1 MEYTKAYKDEK
12 PSQYLVDRHWH
23 DIFPLMK
30 KRYLFS
36 GVDNFLFYDLWE
48 NGHVNE
54 NVFAYSNGAGDER
67 AVVFYNNKYDRAAG
81 WIKQSDP
88 YAVKTGNG
96 DEVVMMSR
104 SISEGLNLTAEDDK
118 YCIFQEHRSRLWF
131 IRKSREVCEKGLF
144 VMLNGFEYQVYL
156 NVHQVSDQADHRYK
170 ILCEFLNGRGCED
183 IETAYRRTAKLPA
196 KQVRLWPRVARYAA
210 AASVIF
216 FVGFGGYKYY
226 QYDQTISLG
235 AEYYQPM
242 DAIYRSPEDN
252 TLKELAKVFKN
263 VETGDNLTE
272 TIAQLRK
279 FYSLAKSDEY
289 SDYSLYTVDIAWNL
303 AVAHLKNND
312 RKEAIKVLEEIIQ
325 DNQGKAIADKAAELI
340 KKIEKI

>member
-1 MEYTKAYKDEK
+1 MNSMEDFDKRVERFLKKQLTHEEELAFIEALKADKALLERAKTLALATDEMGKLRSERDAAVIKDIASLDEKAYQTAIWSNDQMSHFDDLTNRFLKKQLTSEEEA
-12 PSQYLVDRHWH
+12 QYLNKLKEIPALR
-23 DIFPLMK
+23 
-30 KRYLFS
+30 KRAQVIALAVEQMGEVS
-36 GVDNFLFYDLWE
+36 KEASRDLI
-48 NGHVNE
+48 GRI
-54 NVFAYSNGAGDER
+54 G
-67 AVVFYNNKYDRAAG
+67 
-81 WIKQSDP
+81 KQSE
-88 YAVKTGNG
+88 A
-96 DEVVMMSR
+96 
-104 SISEGLNLTAEDDK
+104 A
-118 YCIFQEHRSRLWF
+118 F
-131 IRKSREVCEKGLF
+131 
-144 VMLNGFEYQVYL
+144 
-156 NVHQVSDQADHRYK
+156 
-170 ILCEFLNGRGCED
+170 
-183 IETAYRRTAKLPA
+183 RRVAQLPA

-272 TIAQLRK
+272 TITQLTK

-303 AVAHLKNND
+303 AIAHLKDND
-312 RKEAIKVLEEIIQ
+312 RKAAIKILEEIIQ

>member
-1 MEYTKAYKDEK
+1 MNSMEDFDKRVERFLKKQLTHEEELAFIEALKADKALLERAKTLALAIDEMGKLRSSRDVAVIKGIAALDEKAYQAAIWSNDQMSHFDDLTNRFLKKQLTPEEEA
-12 PSQYLVDRHWH
+12 QYLNKLKEIPALR
-23 DIFPLMK
+23 
-30 KRYLFS
+30 KRAQVIALAVEQMGEVS
-36 GVDNFLFYDLWE
+36 KEASRDLI
-48 NGHVNE
+48 GRI
-54 NVFAYSNGAGDER
+54 G
-67 AVVFYNNKYDRAAG
+67 
-81 WIKQSDP
+81 KQS
-88 YAVKTGNG
+88 
-96 DEVVMMSR
+96 
-104 SISEGLNLTAEDDK
+104 
-118 YCIFQEHRSRLWF
+118 
-131 IRKSREVCEKGLF
+131 
-144 VMLNGFEYQVYL
+144 
-156 NVHQVSDQADHRYK
+156 
-170 ILCEFLNGRGCED
+170 
-183 IETAYRRTAKLPA
+183 ETAYRRTAKLPA

-252 TLKELAKVFKN
+252 TIKELAKVFKN

-272 TIAQLRK
+272 TITQLTK

-303 AVAHLKNND
+303 AIAHLKDND
-312 RKEAIKVLEEIIQ
+312 RKAAIKILEEIIQ

>member
-1 MEYTKAYKDEK
+1 MNSMEDFDKRVERFLKKQLTHEEELAFIEALKADKALLERAKTLALAIDEMGKLRSSRDVAVIKGIAALDEKAYQAAIWSNDQMSHFDDLTNRFLKKQLTSEEEA
-12 PSQYLVDRHWH
+12 QYLNKLKEIPALR
-23 DIFPLMK
+23 
-30 KRYLFS
+30 KRAQVIALAVEQMGEVS
-36 GVDNFLFYDLWE
+36 KEASRDLI
-48 NGHVNE
+48 GRI
-54 NVFAYSNGAGDER
+54 G
-67 AVVFYNNKYDRAAG
+67 
-81 WIKQSDP
+81 KQSE
-88 YAVKTGNG
+88 A
-96 DEVVMMSR
+96 
-104 SISEGLNLTAEDDK
+104 A
-118 YCIFQEHRSRLWF
+118 F
-131 IRKSREVCEKGLF
+131 
-144 VMLNGFEYQVYL
+144 
-156 NVHQVSDQADHRYK
+156 
-170 ILCEFLNGRGCED
+170 
-183 IETAYRRTAKLPA
+183 RRVAQLPA

-252 TLKELAKVFKN
+252 TIKELAKVFKN

-272 TIAQLRK
+272 TITQLTK

-303 AVAHLKNND
+303 AIAHLKDND
-312 RKEAIKVLEEIIQ
+312 RKAAIKILEEIIQ

>member
-1 MEYTKAYKDEK
+1 MNSMEDFDKRVERFLKKQLTHEEELAFIEALKADKALLERAKTLALAIDEMGKLRSERDAAVIKDIASFDEKAYQTAIWSNDQMSHFDDLTNRFLKKQLTPEEEA
-12 PSQYLVDRHWH
+12 QYLNKLKEIPALRKRAQVIALAVEQMGEVSKEASR
-23 DIFPLMK
+23 DIIG
-30 KRYLFS
+30 RI
-36 GVDNFLFYDLWE
+36 G
-48 NGHVNE
+48 
-54 NVFAYSNGAGDER
+54 
-67 AVVFYNNKYDRAAG
+67 
-81 WIKQSDP
+81 KQS
-88 YAVKTGNG
+88 
-96 DEVVMMSR
+96 
-104 SISEGLNLTAEDDK
+104 
-118 YCIFQEHRSRLWF
+118 
-131 IRKSREVCEKGLF
+131 
-144 VMLNGFEYQVYL
+144 
-156 NVHQVSDQADHRYK
+156 
-170 ILCEFLNGRGCED
+170 
-183 IETAYRRTAKLPA
+183 ETAYRRTAKLPA

-252 TLKELAKVFKN
+252 TIKELAKVFKN

-272 TIAQLRK
+272 TITQLTK

-303 AVAHLKNND
+303 AIAHLKDND
-312 RKEAIKVLEEIIQ
+312 RKAAIKILEEIIQ

>member
-1 MEYTKAYKDEK
+1 MNSMEDFDKRVERFLKKQLTHEEELAFIEALKADKTLLERAKTLALAIDEMGKLRSERDAAVIKDIASLDEKAYQTAIWSNDQMSHFDDLTNRFLKKQLTSEEEA
-12 PSQYLVDRHWH
+12 QYLNKLKEIPALR
-23 DIFPLMK
+23 
-30 KRYLFS
+30 KRAQVIALAVEQMGEVS
-36 GVDNFLFYDLWE
+36 KEASRDLI
-48 NGHVNE
+48 GRI
-54 NVFAYSNGAGDER
+54 G
-67 AVVFYNNKYDRAAG
+67 
-81 WIKQSDP
+81 KQSE
-88 YAVKTGNG
+88 A
-96 DEVVMMSR
+96 
-104 SISEGLNLTAEDDK
+104 A
-118 YCIFQEHRSRLWF
+118 F
-131 IRKSREVCEKGLF
+131 
-144 VMLNGFEYQVYL
+144 
-156 NVHQVSDQADHRYK
+156 
-170 ILCEFLNGRGCED
+170 
-183 IETAYRRTAKLPA
+183 RRVAQLPA

-235 AEYYQPM
+235 AEYYKPM

-252 TLKELAKVFKN
+252 TIKELAKVFKN

-272 TIAQLRK
+272 TITQLTK

-303 AVAHLKNND
+303 AIAHLKDND
-312 RKEAIKVLEEIIQ
+312 RKAALKILEEIIQ

>member
-1 MEYTKAYKDEK
+1 MNSMEDFDKRVERFLKKQLTHEEELAFIEALKADKTLLERAKTLALAIDEMGKLRSERDAAVIKDIASFDEKAYQTAIWSNDQMSHFDDLTNRFLKKQLTSEEEA
-12 PSQYLVDRHWH
+12 QYLNKLKEIPALR
-23 DIFPLMK
+23 
-30 KRYLFS
+30 KRAQVIALAVEQMGEVS
-36 GVDNFLFYDLWE
+36 KEASRDLI
-48 NGHVNE
+48 GRI
-54 NVFAYSNGAGDER
+54 G
-67 AVVFYNNKYDRAAG
+67 
-81 WIKQSDP
+81 KQSE
-88 YAVKTGNG
+88 A
-96 DEVVMMSR
+96 
-104 SISEGLNLTAEDDK
+104 A
-118 YCIFQEHRSRLWF
+118 F
-131 IRKSREVCEKGLF
+131 
-144 VMLNGFEYQVYL
+144 
-156 NVHQVSDQADHRYK
+156 
-170 ILCEFLNGRGCED
+170 
-183 IETAYRRTAKLPA
+183 RRVAQLPA

-252 TLKELAKVFKN
+252 TIKELAKVFKN

-272 TIAQLRK
+272 TITQLTK

-303 AVAHLKNND
+303 AIAHLKDND
-312 RKEAIKVLEEIIQ
+312 RKAAIKILEEIIQ

>member
-1 MEYTKAYKDEK
+1 MNSMEDFDKRVERFLKKQLTHEEELAFIEALKADKTLLERAKTLALAIDEMGKLRSERDAAVIKDIASLDEKAYQTAIWSNDQMSHFDDLTNRFLKKQLTSEEEA
-12 PSQYLVDRHWH
+12 QYLNKLKEIPALR
-23 DIFPLMK
+23 
-30 KRYLFS
+30 
-36 GVDNFLFYDLWE
+36 
-48 NGHVNE
+48 
-54 NVFAYSNGAGDER
+54 ER
-67 AVVFYNNKYDRAAG
+67 AQVIALAVEQMGEVSKEASRDLIGRIG
-81 WIKQSDP
+81 KQSE
-88 YAVKTGNG
+88 A
-96 DEVVMMSR
+96 
-104 SISEGLNLTAEDDK
+104 A
-118 YCIFQEHRSRLWF
+118 F
-131 IRKSREVCEKGLF
+131 
-144 VMLNGFEYQVYL
+144 
-156 NVHQVSDQADHRYK
+156 
-170 ILCEFLNGRGCED
+170 
-183 IETAYRRTAKLPA
+183 RRVAQLPA

-252 TLKELAKVFKN
+252 TIKELAKVFKN

-272 TIAQLRK
+272 TITQLTK

-303 AVAHLKNND
+303 AIAHLKDND
-312 RKEAIKVLEEIIQ
+312 RKAAIKILEEIIQ

-340 KKIEKI
+340 NKIEKI

>member
-1 MEYTKAYKDEK
+1 MNSMEDFDKRVERFLKKQLTHEEELAFIEALKADKALLERAKTLALAIDEMGKLRSSRDVAVIKGIAALDEKAYQAAIWSNDQMSHFDDLTNRFLKKQLTPEEEA
-12 PSQYLVDRHWH
+12 QYLNKLKEIPALR
-23 DIFPLMK
+23 
-30 KRYLFS
+30 
-36 GVDNFLFYDLWE
+36 
-48 NGHVNE
+48 
-54 NVFAYSNGAGDER
+54 ER
-67 AVVFYNNKYDRAAG
+67 AQVIALAVEQMGEVSKEASGDIIGRIG
-81 WIKQSDP
+81 KQS
-88 YAVKTGNG
+88 
-96 DEVVMMSR
+96 
-104 SISEGLNLTAEDDK
+104 
-118 YCIFQEHRSRLWF
+118 
-131 IRKSREVCEKGLF
+131 
-144 VMLNGFEYQVYL
+144 
-156 NVHQVSDQADHRYK
+156 
-170 ILCEFLNGRGCED
+170 
-183 IETAYRRTAKLPA
+183 ETAYRRTAKLPA

-252 TLKELAKVFKN
+252 TLKELSSVFKD

-272 TIAQLRK
+272 TIGQLTK

-303 AVAHLKNND
+303 AIAHLKDND
-312 RKEAIKVLEEIIQ
+312 RKAAIKILEEIIQ

>member
-1 MEYTKAYKDEK
+1 MEDFDKRVERFLKKQLTHEEELAFIEALKADKALLERAKTLALAIDEMGKLRSERDAAVIKDIASLDEKAYQTAIWSNDQMSHFDDLTNRFLKKQLTSEEEA
-12 PSQYLVDRHWH
+12 QYLNKLKEIPALR
-23 DIFPLMK
+23 
-30 KRYLFS
+30 KRAQVIALAVEQMGEVS
-36 GVDNFLFYDLWE
+36 KEASRDLI
-48 NGHVNE
+48 GRI
-54 NVFAYSNGAGDER
+54 G
-67 AVVFYNNKYDRAAG
+67 
-81 WIKQSDP
+81 KQSE
-88 YAVKTGNG
+88 A
-96 DEVVMMSR
+96 
-104 SISEGLNLTAEDDK
+104 A
-118 YCIFQEHRSRLWF
+118 F
-131 IRKSREVCEKGLF
+131 
-144 VMLNGFEYQVYL
+144 
-156 NVHQVSDQADHRYK
+156 
-170 ILCEFLNGRGCED
+170 
-183 IETAYRRTAKLPA
+183 RRVAQLPA

-272 TIAQLRK
+272 TITQLTK

>member
-1 MEYTKAYKDEK
+1 MNSMEDFDKRVERFLKKQLTHEEELAFIEALKADKALLERAKTLALAIDEMGKLRSERDAAVIKDIASLDEKAYQTAIWSNDQMSHFDDLTNRFLKKQLTPEEEA
-12 PSQYLVDRHWH
+12 QYLNKLKEIPALR
-23 DIFPLMK
+23 
-30 KRYLFS
+30 
-36 GVDNFLFYDLWE
+36 
-48 NGHVNE
+48 
-54 NVFAYSNGAGDER
+54 ER
-67 AVVFYNNKYDRAAG
+67 AQVIALAVEQMGEVSKEASRDLIGRIG
-81 WIKQSDP
+81 KQSE
-88 YAVKTGNG
+88 A
-96 DEVVMMSR
+96 
-104 SISEGLNLTAEDDK
+104 A
-118 YCIFQEHRSRLWF
+118 F
-131 IRKSREVCEKGLF
+131 
-144 VMLNGFEYQVYL
+144 
-156 NVHQVSDQADHRYK
+156 
-170 ILCEFLNGRGCED
+170 
-183 IETAYRRTAKLPA
+183 RRVAQLPA

>member
-1 MEYTKAYKDEK
+1 MNSMEDFDKRVERFLKKQLTHEEELAFIEALKADKTLLERAKTLALAIDEMGKLRSERDAAVIKDIASLDEKAYQTAIWSNDQMSHFDDLTNRFLKKQLTSEEQA
-12 PSQYLVDRHWH
+12 QYLNKLKEIPALR
-23 DIFPLMK
+23 
-30 KRYLFS
+30 KRAQVIALAVEQMGEVS
-36 GVDNFLFYDLWE
+36 KEASRDLI
-48 NGHVNE
+48 GRI
-54 NVFAYSNGAGDER
+54 G
-67 AVVFYNNKYDRAAG
+67 
-81 WIKQSDP
+81 KQSE
-88 YAVKTGNG
+88 A
-96 DEVVMMSR
+96 
-104 SISEGLNLTAEDDK
+104 A
-118 YCIFQEHRSRLWF
+118 F
-131 IRKSREVCEKGLF
+131 
-144 VMLNGFEYQVYL
+144 
-156 NVHQVSDQADHRYK
+156 
-170 ILCEFLNGRGCED
+170 
-183 IETAYRRTAKLPA
+183 RRVAQLPA

-252 TLKELAKVFKN
+252 TIKELAKVFKN

-272 TIAQLRK
+272 TITQLTK

-303 AVAHLKNND
+303 AIAHLKDND
-312 RKEAIKVLEEIIQ
+312 RKAAIKILEEIIQ

>member
-1 MEYTKAYKDEK
+1 MNSMEDFDKRVERFLKKQLTHEEELAFIEALKADKALLERAKTLALATDEMGKLRSERDAAVIKDIASLDEKAYQTAIWSNDQMSHFDDLTNRFLKKQLTSEEEA
-12 PSQYLVDRHWH
+12 QYLNKLKEIPALR
-23 DIFPLMK
+23 
-30 KRYLFS
+30 KRAQVIALAVEQMGEVS
-36 GVDNFLFYDLWE
+36 KEASRDLI
-48 NGHVNE
+48 GRI
-54 NVFAYSNGAGDER
+54 G
-67 AVVFYNNKYDRAAG
+67 
-81 WIKQSDP
+81 KQSE
-88 YAVKTGNG
+88 A
-96 DEVVMMSR
+96 
-104 SISEGLNLTAEDDK
+104 A
-118 YCIFQEHRSRLWF
+118 F
-131 IRKSREVCEKGLF
+131 
-144 VMLNGFEYQVYL
+144 
-156 NVHQVSDQADHRYK
+156 
-170 ILCEFLNGRGCED
+170 
-183 IETAYRRTAKLPA
+183 RRVAQLPA

-252 TLKELAKVFKN
+252 TIKELAKVFKN

-272 TIAQLRK
+272 TITQLTK

-303 AVAHLKNND
+303 AIAHLKDND
-312 RKEAIKVLEEIIQ
+312 RKAAIKILEEIIQ

>member
-1 MEYTKAYKDEK
+1 MNSMEDFDKRVERFLKKQLTHEEELAFIEALKADKTLLERAKTLALAIDEMGKLRSERDAAVIKDIASLDEKAYQTAIWSNDQMSHFDDLTNRFLKKQLTSEEEA
-12 PSQYLVDRHWH
+12 QYLNKLKEIPALR
-23 DIFPLMK
+23 
-30 KRYLFS
+30 KRAQVIALAVEQMGEVS
-36 GVDNFLFYDLWE
+36 KEASRDLI
-48 NGHVNE
+48 GRI
-54 NVFAYSNGAGDER
+54 G
-67 AVVFYNNKYDRAAG
+67 
-81 WIKQSDP
+81 KQSE
-88 YAVKTGNG
+88 A
-96 DEVVMMSR
+96 
-104 SISEGLNLTAEDDK
+104 A
-118 YCIFQEHRSRLWF
+118 F
-131 IRKSREVCEKGLF
+131 
-144 VMLNGFEYQVYL
+144 
-156 NVHQVSDQADHRYK
+156 
-170 ILCEFLNGRGCED
+170 
-183 IETAYRRTAKLPA
+183 RRVAQLPA

>member
-1 MEYTKAYKDEK
+1 MNSMEDFDKRVERFLKKQLTHEEELAFIEALKADKTLLERAKTLALAIDEMGKLRSERDAAVIKDIASLDEKAYQTAIWSNDQMSHFDDLTNRFLKKQLTSEEEA
-12 PSQYLVDRHWH
+12 QYLNKLKEIPALR
-23 DIFPLMK
+23 
-30 KRYLFS
+30 KRAQVIALAVEQMGEVS
-36 GVDNFLFYDLWE
+36 KEASRDLI
-48 NGHVNE
+48 GRI
-54 NVFAYSNGAGDER
+54 G
-67 AVVFYNNKYDRAAG
+67 
-81 WIKQSDP
+81 KQSE
-88 YAVKTGNG
+88 A
-96 DEVVMMSR
+96 
-104 SISEGLNLTAEDDK
+104 A
-118 YCIFQEHRSRLWF
+118 F
-131 IRKSREVCEKGLF
+131 
-144 VMLNGFEYQVYL
+144 
-156 NVHQVSDQADHRYK
+156 
-170 ILCEFLNGRGCED
+170 
-183 IETAYRRTAKLPA
+183 RRVAQLPA

-252 TLKELAKVFKN
+252 TIKELAKVFKN

-303 AVAHLKNND
+303 AIAHLKDND
-312 RKEAIKVLEEIIQ
+312 RKAAIKILEEIIQ

>member
-1 MEYTKAYKDEK
+1 MNSMEDFDKRVERFLKKQLTHEEELAFIEALKADKTLLERAKTLALAIDEMGKLRSERDAAVIKDIASLDEKAYQTAIWSNDQMSHFDDLTNRFLKKQLTSEEEA
-12 PSQYLVDRHWH
+12 QYLNKLKEIPALR
-23 DIFPLMK
+23 
-30 KRYLFS
+30 KRAQVIALAVEQMGEVS
-36 GVDNFLFYDLWE
+36 KEASRDLI
-48 NGHVNE
+48 GRI
-54 NVFAYSNGAGDER
+54 G
-67 AVVFYNNKYDRAAG
+67 
-81 WIKQSDP
+81 KQSE
-88 YAVKTGNG
+88 A
-96 DEVVMMSR
+96 
-104 SISEGLNLTAEDDK
+104 A
-118 YCIFQEHRSRLWF
+118 F
-131 IRKSREVCEKGLF
+131 
-144 VMLNGFEYQVYL
+144 
-156 NVHQVSDQADHRYK
+156 
-170 ILCEFLNGRGCED
+170 
-183 IETAYRRTAKLPA
+183 RRVAQLPA

-252 TLKELAKVFKN
+252 TIKELAKVFKN

-272 TIAQLRK
+272 TITQLTK
-279 FYSLAKSDEY
+279 FYSLANSDEY

-303 AVAHLKNND
+303 AIAHLKDND
-312 RKEAIKVLEEIIQ
+312 RKAAIKILEEIIQ

>member
-1 MEYTKAYKDEK
+1 MNSMEDFDKRVERFLKKQLTHEEELAFIEALKADKTLLERAKTLALAIDEMGKLRSERDAAVIKDIASLDEKAYQTAIWSNDQMSHFDDLTNRFLKKQLTSEEEA
-12 PSQYLVDRHWH
+12 QYLNKLKEIPALR
-23 DIFPLMK
+23 
-30 KRYLFS
+30 KRAQVIALAVEQMGEVS
-36 GVDNFLFYDLWE
+36 KEASRDLI
-48 NGHVNE
+48 GRI
-54 NVFAYSNGAGDER
+54 G
-67 AVVFYNNKYDRAAG
+67 
-81 WIKQSDP
+81 KQSE
-88 YAVKTGNG
+88 A
-96 DEVVMMSR
+96 
-104 SISEGLNLTAEDDK
+104 A
-118 YCIFQEHRSRLWF
+118 F
-131 IRKSREVCEKGLF
+131 
-144 VMLNGFEYQVYL
+144 
-156 NVHQVSDQADHRYK
+156 
-170 ILCEFLNGRGCED
+170 
-183 IETAYRRTAKLPA
+183 RRVAQLPA

-235 AEYYQPM
+235 AEYYKPM

>member
-1 MEYTKAYKDEK
+1 MNSMEDFDKRVERFLKKQLTHEEELAFIEALKADKALLERAKTLALAIDEMGKLRSSRDVAVIKGIAALDEKAYQAAIWSNDQMSHFDDLNNRFLKKQLTPEEEA
-12 PSQYLVDRHWH
+12 QYLNKLKEIPALR
-23 DIFPLMK
+23 
-30 KRYLFS
+30 
-36 GVDNFLFYDLWE
+36 
-48 NGHVNE
+48 
-54 NVFAYSNGAGDER
+54 ER
-67 AVVFYNNKYDRAAG
+67 AQVIALAVEQMGEVSKEASRDIIGRIG
-81 WIKQSDP
+81 KQS
-88 YAVKTGNG
+88 
-96 DEVVMMSR
+96 
-104 SISEGLNLTAEDDK
+104 
-118 YCIFQEHRSRLWF
+118 
-131 IRKSREVCEKGLF
+131 
-144 VMLNGFEYQVYL
+144 
-156 NVHQVSDQADHRYK
+156 
-170 ILCEFLNGRGCED
+170 
-183 IETAYRRTAKLPA
+183 ETAYRRTAKLPA

-252 TLKELAKVFKN
+252 TLKELSSVFKD

-272 TIAQLRK
+272 TIGQLTK

-303 AVAHLKNND
+303 AIAHLKDND
-312 RKEAIKVLEEIIQ
+312 RKAAIKILEEIIQ

>member
-1 MEYTKAYKDEK
+1 MNSMEDFDKRVERFLKKQLTHEEELAFIEALKADKALLERAKTLALAIDEMGKLRSERDAAVIKDIASFDEKAYQTAIWSNDQMSHFDDLTNRFLKKQLTSEEEA
-12 PSQYLVDRHWH
+12 QYLNKLKEIPALR
-23 DIFPLMK
+23 
-30 KRYLFS
+30 KRAQVIALAVEQMGEVS
-36 GVDNFLFYDLWE
+36 KEASRDLI
-48 NGHVNE
+48 GRI
-54 NVFAYSNGAGDER
+54 G
-67 AVVFYNNKYDRAAG
+67 
-81 WIKQSDP
+81 KQSE
-88 YAVKTGNG
+88 A
-96 DEVVMMSR
+96 
-104 SISEGLNLTAEDDK
+104 A
-118 YCIFQEHRSRLWF
+118 F
-131 IRKSREVCEKGLF
+131 
-144 VMLNGFEYQVYL
+144 
-156 NVHQVSDQADHRYK
+156 
-170 ILCEFLNGRGCED
+170 
-183 IETAYRRTAKLPA
+183 RRVAQLPA

>member
-1 MEYTKAYKDEK
+1 MNSMEDFDKRVERFLKKQLTHEEELAFIEALKADKALLERAKTLALAIDEMGKLRSSRDVAVIKGIAALDEKAYQAAIWSNDQMSHFDDLTNRFLKKQLTPEEEA
-12 PSQYLVDRHWH
+12 QYLNKLKEIPALR
-23 DIFPLMK
+23 
-30 KRYLFS
+30 
-36 GVDNFLFYDLWE
+36 
-48 NGHVNE
+48 
-54 NVFAYSNGAGDER
+54 ER
-67 AVVFYNNKYDRAAG
+67 AQVIALAVEQMGEVSKEASRDIIGRIG
-81 WIKQSDP
+81 KQS
-88 YAVKTGNG
+88 
-96 DEVVMMSR
+96 
-104 SISEGLNLTAEDDK
+104 
-118 YCIFQEHRSRLWF
+118 
-131 IRKSREVCEKGLF
+131 
-144 VMLNGFEYQVYL
+144 
-156 NVHQVSDQADHRYK
+156 
-170 ILCEFLNGRGCED
+170 
-183 IETAYRRTAKLPA
+183 ETAYRRTAKLPA

-252 TLKELAKVFKN
+252 TLKELSSVFKN

-272 TIAQLRK
+272 TITQLTK

-303 AVAHLKNND
+303 AIAHLKDND
-312 RKEAIKVLEEIIQ
+312 RKAAIKILEEIIQ

>member
-1 MEYTKAYKDEK
+1 M
-12 PSQYLVDRHWH
+12 
-23 DIFPLMK
+23 
-30 KRYLFS
+30 
-36 GVDNFLFYDLWE
+36 
-48 NGHVNE
+48 
-54 NVFAYSNGAGDER
+54 
-67 AVVFYNNKYDRAAG
+67 
-81 WIKQSDP
+81 
-88 YAVKTGNG
+88 
-96 DEVVMMSR
+96 
-104 SISEGLNLTAEDDK
+104 
-118 YCIFQEHRSRLWF
+118 
-131 IRKSREVCEKGLF
+131 
-144 VMLNGFEYQVYL
+144 
-156 NVHQVSDQADHRYK
+156 
-170 ILCEFLNGRGCED
+170 
-183 IETAYRRTAKLPA
+183 
-196 KQVRLWPRVARYAA
+196 ARYAA

-235 AEYYQPM
+235 AEYSQPM

>member
-1 MEYTKAYKDEK
+1 MNSMEDFDKRVERFLKKQLTHEEELAFIEALKADKTLLERAKTLALAIDEMGKLRSERDAAVIKDIASLDEKAYQTAIWSNDQMSHFDDLTNRFLKKQLTSEEEA
-12 PSQYLVDRHWH
+12 QYLNKLKEIPALR
-23 DIFPLMK
+23 
-30 KRYLFS
+30 KRAQVIALAVEQMGEVS
-36 GVDNFLFYDLWE
+36 KEASRDLI
-48 NGHVNE
+48 GRI
-54 NVFAYSNGAGDER
+54 G
-67 AVVFYNNKYDRAAG
+67 
-81 WIKQSDP
+81 KQSE
-88 YAVKTGNG
+88 A
-96 DEVVMMSR
+96 
-104 SISEGLNLTAEDDK
+104 A
-118 YCIFQEHRSRLWF
+118 F
-131 IRKSREVCEKGLF
+131 
-144 VMLNGFEYQVYL
+144 
-156 NVHQVSDQADHRYK
+156 
-170 ILCEFLNGRGCED
+170 
-183 IETAYRRTAKLPA
+183 RRVAQLPA

-252 TLKELAKVFKN
+252 TIKELAKVFKN

-272 TIAQLRK
+272 TITQLTK

>member
-1 MEYTKAYKDEK
+1 MNSMEDFDKRVERFLKKQLTHEEELAFIEALKADKALLERAKTLALATDEMGKLRSERDAAVIKDIASFDEKAYQTAIWSNDQMSHFDDLTNRFLKKQLTPEEEA
-12 PSQYLVDRHWH
+12 QYLNKLKEIPALR
-23 DIFPLMK
+23 
-30 KRYLFS
+30 KRAQVIALAVEQMGEVS
-36 GVDNFLFYDLWE
+36 KEASRDLI
-48 NGHVNE
+48 GRI
-54 NVFAYSNGAGDER
+54 G
-67 AVVFYNNKYDRAAG
+67 
-81 WIKQSDP
+81 KQSE
-88 YAVKTGNG
+88 A
-96 DEVVMMSR
+96 
-104 SISEGLNLTAEDDK
+104 A
-118 YCIFQEHRSRLWF
+118 F
-131 IRKSREVCEKGLF
+131 
-144 VMLNGFEYQVYL
+144 
-156 NVHQVSDQADHRYK
+156 
-170 ILCEFLNGRGCED
+170 
-183 IETAYRRTAKLPA
+183 RRVAQLPA

-272 TIAQLRK
+272 TITQLTK

-303 AVAHLKNND
+303 AIAHLKDND
-312 RKEAIKVLEEIIQ
+312 RKAAIKILEEIIQ

>member
-1 MEYTKAYKDEK
+1 MNSMEDFDKRVERFLKKQLTHEEELAFIEALKADKTLLERAKTLALAIDEMGKLRSERDAAVIKDIASLDEKAYQTAIWSNDQMSHFDDLTNRFLKKQLTSEEEA
-12 PSQYLVDRHWH
+12 QYLNKLKEIPALR
-23 DIFPLMK
+23 
-30 KRYLFS
+30 KRAQVIALAVEQMGEVS
-36 GVDNFLFYDLWE
+36 KEASRDLI
-48 NGHVNE
+48 GRI
-54 NVFAYSNGAGDER
+54 G
-67 AVVFYNNKYDRAAG
+67 
-81 WIKQSDP
+81 KQSE
-88 YAVKTGNG
+88 A
-96 DEVVMMSR
+96 
-104 SISEGLNLTAEDDK
+104 A
-118 YCIFQEHRSRLWF
+118 F
-131 IRKSREVCEKGLF
+131 
-144 VMLNGFEYQVYL
+144 
-156 NVHQVSDQADHRYK
+156 
-170 ILCEFLNGRGCED
+170 
-183 IETAYRRTAKLPA
+183 RRVAQFPA

-252 TLKELAKVFKN
+252 TIKELAKVFKN

-272 TIAQLRK
+272 TITQLTK

-303 AVAHLKNND
+303 AIAHLKDND
-312 RKEAIKVLEEIIQ
+312 RKAAIKILEEIIQ

>member
-1 MEYTKAYKDEK
+1 MNSMEDFDKRVERFLKKQLTHEEELAFIEALKADKALLERAKTLALAIDEMGKLRSSRDVAVIKGIAALDEKAYQAAIWSNDQMSHFDDLTNRFLKKQLTPEEEA
-12 PSQYLVDRHWH
+12 QYLNKLKE
-23 DIFPLMK
+23 IPALK
-30 KRYLFS
+30 
-36 GVDNFLFYDLWE
+36 
-48 NGHVNE
+48 
-54 NVFAYSNGAGDER
+54 ER
-67 AVVFYNNKYDRAAG
+67 AQVIALAVEQMGEVSKEASRDIIGRIG
-81 WIKQSDP
+81 KQS
-88 YAVKTGNG
+88 
-96 DEVVMMSR
+96 
-104 SISEGLNLTAEDDK
+104 
-118 YCIFQEHRSRLWF
+118 
-131 IRKSREVCEKGLF
+131 
-144 VMLNGFEYQVYL
+144 
-156 NVHQVSDQADHRYK
+156 
-170 ILCEFLNGRGCED
+170 
-183 IETAYRRTAKLPA
+183 ETAYRRTAKLPA

-252 TLKELAKVFKN
+252 TIKELAKVFKN

-272 TIAQLRK
+272 TITQLTK

-303 AVAHLKNND
+303 AIAHLKDND
-312 RKEAIKVLEEIIQ
+312 RKAAIKILEEIIQ

>member
-1 MEYTKAYKDEK
+1 MNSMEDFDKRVERFLKKQLTHEEELAFIEALKADKALLERAKTLALAIDEMGKLRSERDAAVIKDIASLDEKAYQTAIWSNDQMSHFDDLTNRFLKKQLTPEEGT
-12 PSQYLVDRHWH
+12 QYLNKLREIPALRKRAQVIALAVEQMG
-23 DIFPLMK
+23 DISSEASK
-30 KRYLFS
+30 YLI
-36 GVDNFLFYDLWE
+36 GRI
-48 NGHVNE
+48 G
-54 NVFAYSNGAGDER
+54 
-67 AVVFYNNKYDRAAG
+67 
-81 WIKQSDP
+81 KQSE
-88 YAVKTGNG
+88 A
-96 DEVVMMSR
+96 
-104 SISEGLNLTAEDDK
+104 A
-118 YCIFQEHRSRLWF
+118 F
-131 IRKSREVCEKGLF
+131 
-144 VMLNGFEYQVYL
+144 
-156 NVHQVSDQADHRYK
+156 
-170 ILCEFLNGRGCED
+170 
-183 IETAYRRTAKLPA
+183 RRVAQLPA

-272 TIAQLRK
+272 TITQLTK

-303 AVAHLKNND
+303 AIAHLKDND
-312 RKEAIKVLEEIIQ
+312 RKAAIKILEEIIQ

>member
-1 MEYTKAYKDEK
+1 MNSMEDFEKRVERFLKKQLTHEEELAFIEALKADKALLERAKTLALAIDEMGKLRSSRDVAVIKGIAALDEKAYQAAIWSNDQMSHFDDLTNRFLKKQLTPEEEA
-12 PSQYLVDRHWH
+12 QYLNKLKEIPALR
-23 DIFPLMK
+23 
-30 KRYLFS
+30 
-36 GVDNFLFYDLWE
+36 
-48 NGHVNE
+48 
-54 NVFAYSNGAGDER
+54 ER
-67 AVVFYNNKYDRAAG
+67 AQVIALAVEQMGEVSKEASGDIIGRIG
-81 WIKQSDP
+81 KQS
-88 YAVKTGNG
+88 
-96 DEVVMMSR
+96 
-104 SISEGLNLTAEDDK
+104 
-118 YCIFQEHRSRLWF
+118 
-131 IRKSREVCEKGLF
+131 
-144 VMLNGFEYQVYL
+144 
-156 NVHQVSDQADHRYK
+156 
-170 ILCEFLNGRGCED
+170 
-183 IETAYRRTAKLPA
+183 ETAYRRTAKLPA

-252 TLKELAKVFKN
+252 TLKELSSVFKD

-272 TIAQLRK
+272 TIGQLTK

-303 AVAHLKNND
+303 AIAHLKDND
-312 RKEAIKVLEEIIQ
+312 RKAAIKILEEIIQ

>member
-1 MEYTKAYKDEK
+1 MNSMEDFDKRVERFLKKQLTHEEELAFIEALKADKTLLERAKTLALAIDEMGKLRSERDAAVIKDIASFDEKAYQTAIWSNDQMSHFDDLTNRFLKKQLTPEEGT
-12 PSQYLVDRHWH
+12 QYLNKLREIPALRKRAQVIALAVEQMG
-23 DIFPLMK
+23 DISSEASK
-30 KRYLFS
+30 YLI
-36 GVDNFLFYDLWE
+36 GRI
-48 NGHVNE
+48 G
-54 NVFAYSNGAGDER
+54 
-67 AVVFYNNKYDRAAG
+67 
-81 WIKQSDP
+81 KQSE
-88 YAVKTGNG
+88 A
-96 DEVVMMSR
+96 
-104 SISEGLNLTAEDDK
+104 A
-118 YCIFQEHRSRLWF
+118 F
-131 IRKSREVCEKGLF
+131 
-144 VMLNGFEYQVYL
+144 
-156 NVHQVSDQADHRYK
+156 
-170 ILCEFLNGRGCED
+170 
-183 IETAYRRTAKLPA
+183 RRVAQLPA

>member
-1 MEYTKAYKDEK
+1 MNSMEDFDKRVERFLKKQLTHEEELAFIEALKADKALLERAKTLALGIDEMGKLRSSRDVAVIKGIAALDEKAYQAAIWSNDQMSHFDDLTNRFLKKQLTPEEEA
-12 PSQYLVDRHWH
+12 QYLNKLKEIPALR
-23 DIFPLMK
+23 
-30 KRYLFS
+30 
-36 GVDNFLFYDLWE
+36 
-48 NGHVNE
+48 
-54 NVFAYSNGAGDER
+54 ER
-67 AVVFYNNKYDRAAG
+67 AQVIALAVEQMGEVSKEASGDIIGRIG
-81 WIKQSDP
+81 KQS
-88 YAVKTGNG
+88 
-96 DEVVMMSR
+96 
-104 SISEGLNLTAEDDK
+104 
-118 YCIFQEHRSRLWF
+118 
-131 IRKSREVCEKGLF
+131 
-144 VMLNGFEYQVYL
+144 
-156 NVHQVSDQADHRYK
+156 
-170 ILCEFLNGRGCED
+170 
-183 IETAYRRTAKLPA
+183 ETAYRRTAKLPA

-252 TLKELAKVFKN
+252 TLKELSSVFKD

-272 TIAQLRK
+272 TIGQLTK

-303 AVAHLKNND
+303 AIAHLKDND
-312 RKEAIKVLEEIIQ
+312 RKAAIKILEEIIQ

>member
-1 MEYTKAYKDEK
+1 MNSMEDFDKRVERFLKKQLTHEEELAFIEALKADKALLERAKTLALAIDEMGKLRSERDAAVIKDIASLDEKAYQTAIWSNDQMSHFDDLTNRFLKKQLTPEEGT
-12 PSQYLVDRHWH
+12 QYLNKLREIPALRKRAQVIALAVEQMG
-23 DIFPLMK
+23 DISSEASK
-30 KRYLFS
+30 YLI
-36 GVDNFLFYDLWE
+36 GRI
-48 NGHVNE
+48 G
-54 NVFAYSNGAGDER
+54 
-67 AVVFYNNKYDRAAG
+67 
-81 WIKQSDP
+81 KQSE
-88 YAVKTGNG
+88 A
-96 DEVVMMSR
+96 
-104 SISEGLNLTAEDDK
+104 A
-118 YCIFQEHRSRLWF
+118 F
-131 IRKSREVCEKGLF
+131 
-144 VMLNGFEYQVYL
+144 
-156 NVHQVSDQADHRYK
+156 
-170 ILCEFLNGRGCED
+170 
-183 IETAYRRTAKLPA
+183 RRVAQLPA

-252 TLKELAKVFKN
+252 TIKELAKVFKN

-272 TIAQLRK
+272 TITQLTK

>member
-1 MEYTKAYKDEK
+1 MEDFDKRVERFLKKQLTHEEELAFIEALKADKALLERAKTLALAIDEMGKLRSERDAAVIKDIASFDEKAYQTAIWSNDQMSHFDDLTNRFLKKQLTSEEEA
-12 PSQYLVDRHWH
+12 QYLNKLKEIPALR
-23 DIFPLMK
+23 
-30 KRYLFS
+30 KRAQVIALAVEQMGEVS
-36 GVDNFLFYDLWE
+36 KEASRDLI
-48 NGHVNE
+48 GRI
-54 NVFAYSNGAGDER
+54 G
-67 AVVFYNNKYDRAAG
+67 
-81 WIKQSDP
+81 KQSE
-88 YAVKTGNG
+88 A
-96 DEVVMMSR
+96 
-104 SISEGLNLTAEDDK
+104 A
-118 YCIFQEHRSRLWF
+118 F
-131 IRKSREVCEKGLF
+131 
-144 VMLNGFEYQVYL
+144 
-156 NVHQVSDQADHRYK
+156 
-170 ILCEFLNGRGCED
+170 
-183 IETAYRRTAKLPA
+183 RRVAQLPA

-252 TLKELAKVFKN
+252 TIKELAKVFKN

-272 TIAQLRK
+272 TITQLTK

-303 AVAHLKNND
+303 AIAHLKDND
-312 RKEAIKVLEEIIQ
+312 RKAAIKILEEIIQ